1 MKLKDLRIS
10 TQLQIGMGTILVLV
24 AILGATA
31 WFQANDLWQE
41 TKDLYEHPLQVRRAL
56 NTLAVDILTMHR
68 DMKDLVMADSER
80 ERQSIIQAIDTSE
93 ADAILQFDILY
104 DRYLGPHKDIDEIR
118 TAFLAKPYNRK
129 ELSEAISQALEG
141 K

>member
-1 MKLKDLRIS
+1 MNLKDLKIG
-10 TQLQIGMGTILVLV
+10 TQLRIGMGAVLV
-24 AILGATA
+24 FVAVLGAMA
-31 WFQANDLWQE
+31 WHQADSLWQE
-41 TKDLYEHPLQVRRAL
+41 TKGLYEHPLTVRKAL
-56 NTLAVDILTMHR
+56 DKLTIDILSMHR